1 MDCTGRIEWNVRR
14 RVNPEVIEW
23 ITTSQGDRVD
33 LEVDEW
39 ITRSESGASDGLVDR
54 EVTEWI
60 FR

>member
-1 MDCTGRIEWNVRR
+1 M
-14 RVNPEVIEW
+14 NPEVIKW

-39 ITRSESGASDGLVDR
+39 IVRSESGASDGLVDR